1 MTIPDPPKNR
11 DNPPLFLVDA
21 SAYLYR
27 AYFAIHQ
34 PMSTQKGLPTKAIYV
49 ITNMLWKVLKEK
61 NPEYVAIVWDAK
73 GPTFR
78 HQLYDKYKANRPPM
92 PDDMGIQIP
101 YVRKIVDAFGLVQL
115 ELNGYEA
122 DDIIATMARHVTDRD
137 IVIVSSDKDLL
148 QLIGPRVS
156 IWDSMKDEVT
166 NLDKFRQ
173 QFGIEPA
180 QFLEILTLS
189 GDTADNIPGVPGIGP
204 KTALKLIQKYGTV
217 DNLIRHLDELKGK
230 LKERL
235 EASRDQLQLWRR
247 LVKLAETNVDLDI
260 NAYRRMPPD
269 RERLRKLFQDL
280 EFTRLLKKL
289 VPEQTV
295 SFEEYELV
303 QSQKDLN
310 RWAGAARQAREIVL
324 DTETTSEYPME
335 AGLVGISLCID
346 PPKAAYI
353 PVGHKSQDS
362 QLSLSQVVEALGPIF
377 SDQNVKKVGQ
387 NLKYDLIVLANHG
400 MDLKGISGD
409 TMVASY
415 LLNPSRHHHNLA
427 EIALEL
433 LGHSMISFKE
443 VTAAQ
448 GKVKNFAYVPLD
460 KARDYSCEDAHV
472 TSLVKEELW
481 KRLKEAGLWDLFEQ
495 VEVPLISILAQME
508 MNGILVDR
516 EGLDRLSAEFSQRL
530 SNLNTE
536 IFELAGGPFNINS
549 PKQLADILFVRL
561 KLPQKKKTRKKTGY
575 STDVE
580 VLKEL
585 AKYHELPAKILAY
598 RNLSKLKSTY
608 VDGLKRMLNP
618 ETGRVHTSFNQT
630 ITSTGRLSSSDP
642 NLQNIPV
649 RTEEGR
655 RIRALFVAAPG
666 NLLLSA
672 DYSQIDLRVLAH
684 YSRDERLVEAFKK
697 GEDIHR
703 ITAAEVFDV
712 FPGLVTS
719 EMRRMAKTV
728 NFGIIYG
735 MSAYGLARELGIKR
749 RQAKEFI
756 DRYFER
762 YPGVR
767 RYMKEIVESARKEGY
782 VTTLLGR
789 RRYIPDI
796 KNRIK
801 ATREFAERTAINTPI
816 QGTAADIIKL
826 AMIKVD
832 SNIQSGGLA
841 CKVLLQVHDELI
853 IELPERDIEEV
864 ASMVKETMEGVI
876 GLAVP
881 LKVNLSWGTDWAG
894 LGGNK

>member
-1 MTIPDPPKNR
+1 MDIPDQKIPD
-11 DNPPLFLVDA
+11 DNSPLFLVDA
-21 SAYLYR
+21 SSYLYR

-34 PMSTQKGLPTKAIYV
+34 PMTTHKGLPTKAVYV
-49 ITNMLWKVLKEK
+49 ITNMLWKVLREK
-61 NPEYVAIVWDAK
+61 DPEYVAIVWDAR

-78 HQLYDKYKANRPPM
+78 HQLYDKYKANRPAM
-92 PDDMGIQIP
+92 PDDLGIQIP
-101 YVRKIVDAFGLVQL
+101 YVREIVKAFGLIQL
-115 ELNGYEA
+115 ETDGYEA
-122 DDIIATMARHVTDRD
+122 DDIIATLVRHFTDRD

-156 IWDSMKDEVT
+156 VWDSMKDEVT
-166 NLDKFRQ
+166 DLTGFKQR
-173 QFGIEPA
+173 FGIEPA
-180 QFLEILTLS
+180 QFLEVLTLS
-189 GDTADNIPGVPGIGP
+189 GDTADNIPGVPGVGP

-217 DNLIRHLDELKGK
+217 DNLISHLDELKGK
-230 LKERL
+230 LRERL
-235 EASRDQLQLWRR
+235 EASKDRLPLWRR
-247 LVKLAETNVDLDI
+247 LVRLAETDVDLDI
-260 NAYRRMPPD
+260 NAYRRTPLD

-280 EFTRLLKKL
+280 EFTSLLKNL

-295 SFEEYELV
+295 SFEGYELI
-303 QSQKDLN
+303 QSQEDLT
-310 RWAGAARQAREIVL
+310 RWAEMARQAREIVI

-335 AGLVGISLCID
+335 AELVGISLCID

-353 PVGHKSQDS
+353 PVGHRVQGP
-362 QLSLSQVVEALGPIF
+362 QLDLSQVVKALGPIF
-377 SDQNVKKVGQ
+377 SDRKIKKVGQ

-400 MDLKGISGD
+400 MDLRGISGD

-427 EIALEL
+427 EIAQEV

-448 GKVKNFAYVPLD
+448 GKVKNFAYVPLAT
-460 KARDYSCEDAHV
+460 ARDYSCEDAHV

-481 KRLKEAGLWDLFEQ
+481 KRLKETGLWELFER

-508 MNGILVDR
+508 MNGVLVDR

-530 SNLNTE
+530 SELEKE
-536 IFELAGGPFNINS
+536 IFGLAGGPFNINS
-549 PKQLADILFVRL
+549 PKQLAEILFVRL
-561 KLPQKKKTRKKTGY
+561 KLPQIKKTRKKTGY

-585 AKYHELPAKILAY
+585 ARYHELPARILAY

-608 VDGLKRMLNP
+608 VDGLKKMLNP

-630 ITSTGRLSSSDP
+630 VTSTGRLSSSDP

-684 YSRDERLVEAFKK
+684 YSEDKRLVKAFEDE
-697 GEDIHR
+697 EDIHR

-712 FPGLVTS
+712 FPGLVTP

-749 RQAKEFI
+749 REAKEFI

-767 RYMKEIVESARKEGY
+767 RYMKEIVEKARKEGY

-796 KNRIK
+796 KSRVK

-832 SNIQSGGLA
+832 SNIRSRGLA
-841 CKVLLQVHDELI
+841 CRVLLQVHDELI

-876 GLAVP
+876 ELAVP

-894 LGGNK
+894 LGNK

>member
-1 MTIPDPPKNR
+1 MTISDQKTYV
-11 DNPPLFLVDA
+11 DNSPLFLVDA

-34 PMSTQKGLPTKAIYV
+34 PMTTHKGLPTKAVYV

-61 NPEYVAIVWDAK
+61 DPKYVAIVWDAK

-101 YVRKIVDAFGLVQL
+101 YVREIVDAFGLVQL

-148 QLIGPRVS
+148 QLIGPQVS

-166 NLDKFRQ
+166 DLDRFRQ

-180 QFLEILTLS
+180 QFLEILTLA

-280 EFTRLLKKL
+280 EFTRLLKNL

-310 RWAGAARQAREIVL
+310 RWAEAARQAREIVL

-346 PPKAAYI
+346 PPKTAYI
-353 PVGHKSQDS
+353 PVGHKSQGP
-362 QLSLSQVVEALGPIF
+362 QLSLSQVVAALGPIF

-427 EIALEL
+427 EIAQEL

-443 VTAAQ
+443 VTASQ
-448 GKVKNFAYVPLD
+448 GKIKNFAYVPLD

-508 MNGILVDR
+508 MNGILVDKK
-516 EGLDRLSAEFSQRL
+516 GLDRLSLEFSQRL
-530 SNLNTE
+530 SDLNRE

-585 AKYHELPAKILAY
+585 SKYHELPAKILAY

-630 ITSTGRLSSSDP
+630 VTSTGRLSSSDP

-684 YSRDERLVEAFKK
+684 YSRDERLVKAFENE
-697 GEDIHR
+697 EDIHR

-762 YPGVR
+762 YPGVK
-767 RYMKEIVESARKEGY
+767 RYMKEIVESAGKEGY

-789 RRYIPDI
+789 RRYIPDL
-796 KNRIK
+796 KSRVK

-832 SNIQSGGLA
+832 SNIQSRGFP

-864 ASMVKETMEGVI
+864 VSMVKETMEGVI

-894 LGGNK
+894 LGNK